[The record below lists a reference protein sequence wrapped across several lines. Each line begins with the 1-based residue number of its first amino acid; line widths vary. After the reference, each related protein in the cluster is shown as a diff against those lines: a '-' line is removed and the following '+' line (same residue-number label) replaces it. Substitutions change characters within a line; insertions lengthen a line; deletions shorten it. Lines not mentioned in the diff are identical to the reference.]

1 MKKHI
6 ECHYKDGALVF
17 CTTENYSYQT
27 ASKILDIF
35 NVLGLVSA
43 VREKSNNLFNVVGK
57 LHVNYDPFLKQENKW
72 NDLLLQLVRTK
83 SMLENNLT
91 SLSEDPKDQISSF

>member
-17 CTTENYSYQT
+17 CTTENYPYQT